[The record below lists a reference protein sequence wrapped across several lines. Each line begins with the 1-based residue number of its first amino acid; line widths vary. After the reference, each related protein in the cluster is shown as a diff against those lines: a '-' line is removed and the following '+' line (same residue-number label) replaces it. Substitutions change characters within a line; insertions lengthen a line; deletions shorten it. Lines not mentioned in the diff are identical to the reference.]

1 MINGTVIFYNSERG
15 FGYIKPEGE
24 KEDGKKKDVRVLQKS
39 LSRAGIKG
47 LTERQKVKFDT
58 HTDPDSGKLTVNN
71 IEVE

>member
-1 MINGTVIFYNSERG
+1 MINGTVVFYNSDRG
-15 FGYIKPEGE
+15 FGYIKPDSEKGDGE
-24 KEDGKKKDVRVLQKS
+24 KKDVRVLQKS
-39 LSRAGIKG
+39 LIRAGIKR